1 MPFEGSLVE
10 QKEQTQQTPL
20 LDYISRT
27 ELETRW
33 IRMRREMNCDA
44 LIVVQNV
51 DLYYLAGTTQN
62 GVLWFPREGEPLLAV
77 RKSYERART
86 DSALQNIVP
95 LKSYS
100 ELPEL
105 IPNPGATIGLE
116 LDVLPV
122 STYQQIARQFP
133 NSKLVDGS
141 MAIRLAR
148 AVKTQYEIECIHH
161 AARQLDLMF
170 ADVAT
175 QLREGMA
182 EYELCARIEYVMRMA
197 GHQGLTRVRRF
208 NMEMFYGAVS
218 FGDTAAYPHGFDGPV
233 GVRGRY
239 TAVPAMGGLNQLRR
253 GDPVV
258 IDVVGGYAGY
268 IADGT
273 RIYSLGPVSSEL
285 RDAHQFVLEL
295 NEWIEGQLMPG
306 KLPGEIY
313 DEILRRVSHSPY
325 ASRFMG
331 IGDNQVRF
339 VAHSVGLELDEV
351 PVIAPKYSVPFESG
365 NVMAVE
371 PKIFFEGIGGIG
383 TENTYLITNH
393 GPERLTR
400 APQEIYIV

>member
-1 MPFEGSLVE
+1 M
-10 QKEQTQQTPL
+10 EQTHPIPL
-20 LDYISRT
+20 LDYISRA

-33 IRMRREMNCDA
+33 IRVRREMDCDA

-51 DLYYLAGTTQN
+51 DLYYLTGTTQN

-77 RKSYERART
+77 RKSYERAKM
-86 DSALQNIVP
+86 DSALRNIVP

-100 ELPEL
+100 ELPAL

-116 LDVLPV
+116 MDVLPV
-122 STYQQIARQFP
+122 ATYQQIAKQFP
-133 NSKLVDGS
+133 NSRLVDAS
-141 MAIRLAR
+141 MSIRLAR
-148 AVKTQYEIECIHH
+148 GVKTLYEIECIHH
-161 AARQLDLMF
+161 AAQQLDLMF

-175 QLREGMA
+175 QLKEGMA

-239 TAVPAMGGLNQLRR
+239 TAVPAMGGLNRLRR

-273 RIYSLGPVSSEL
+273 RIYSLGPVSAEL
-285 RDAHQFVLEL
+285 RDAHRFVLEL

-306 KLPGEIY
+306 NLPGEIY
-313 DEILRRVSHSPY
+313 DEILKRVSKSQY

-331 IGDNQVRF
+331 VGDNQVRF

-351 PVIAPKYSVPFESG
+351 PVIAPKYSVPFEAG

-383 TENTYLITNH
+383 TENTYLITSH

-400 APQEIYIV
+400 MQQEIFIV

>member
-1 MPFEGSLVE
+1 M
-10 QKEQTQQTPL
+10 QQTRPTPL
-20 LDYISRT
+20 LDYIPRA

-33 IRMRREMNCDA
+33 IRVRREMTCDA
-44 LIVVQNV
+44 LIVLQNV
-51 DLYYLAGTTQN
+51 DLYYLTGTIQN

-77 RKSYERART
+77 RKSYERAKT
-86 DSALQNIVP
+86 ESALHNIVP

-100 ELPEL
+100 ELPAL
-105 IPNPGATIGLE
+105 IPAPGATLGLE
-116 LDVLPV
+116 LDVVPV
-122 STYQQIARQFP
+122 STYQQIAKQFP
-133 NSKLVDGS
+133 GSKLIDGS

-148 AVKTQYEIECIHH
+148 GIKTQYEIECIRH
-161 AARQLDLMF
+161 AARQLDIMF
-170 ADVAT
+170 EDVAT

-182 EYELCARIEYVMRMA
+182 EYELCARIEHVLRMA

-239 TAVPAMGGLNQLRR
+239 TAVPAMGGLNRLRR
-253 GDPVV
+253 GEPVV
-258 IDVVGGYAGY
+258 IDVCGGYAGY

-273 RIYSLGPVSSEL
+273 RIYSLGPVSAEL
-285 RDAHQFVLEL
+285 RDAHQFILEL
-295 NEWIEGQLMPG
+295 NEWIESQLMPG
-306 KLPGEIY
+306 NIPGDIY
-313 DEILRRVSHSPY
+313 DEILQRVSKTPY

-331 IGDNQVRF
+331 IGGNQVRF
-339 VAHSVGLELDEV
+339 VAHSVGLELDEI
-351 PVIAPKYSVPFESG
+351 PVIAPKYSVAFEAG

-383 TENTYLITNH
+383 TENTYLLTNH

-400 APQEIYIV
+400 APQEIYIVS